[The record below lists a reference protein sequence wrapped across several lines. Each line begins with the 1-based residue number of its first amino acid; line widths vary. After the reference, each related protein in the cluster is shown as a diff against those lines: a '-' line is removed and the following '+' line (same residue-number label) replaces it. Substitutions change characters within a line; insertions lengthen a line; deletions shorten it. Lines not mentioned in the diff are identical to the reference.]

1 MAEEIIEITI
11 GTDGKVGINV
21 NGISGMDCL
30 SETEDLLRL
39 LGGEIESQELTPEA
53 YQDVEQEQQD
63 RQWH

>member
-1 MAEEIIEITI
+1 MAEEIIEVAI
-11 GTDGKVGINV
+11 GPDGKVEIRV

-39 LGGEIESQELTPEA
+39 LGGEIESQELTAEA
-53 YQDVEQEQQD
+53 YQDVETQQQD